1 MALGCKTSLLS
12 FDKFPPAMENYLQ
25 NYGFHF
31 SKKAFEWAASIMKK
45 RNPSNGREEEVV
57 PVGKEETSDLLSRY
71 GVSVENNVLYD
82 AAYVATMCKADLYNS
97 SIVDEAHLAKYVKDK
112 LDDPDQRSGYIF
124 VQWYAALMLAGI
136 PISWEDIL

>member
-57 PVGKEETSDLLSRY
+57 PMGKEETSDLLSRY
-71 GVSVENNVLYD
+71 GVSVENNVLLSSSVITFSVVFFSEP
-82 AAYVATMCKADLYNS
+82 VATFPIFLGETEIYNN
-97 SIVDEAHLAKYVKDK
+97 KYTN
-112 LDDPDQRSGYIF
+112 
-124 VQWYAALMLAGI
+124 I
-136 PISWEDIL
+136 PIQATEQVFRTEKKASF